1 MPTIQDV
8 FQTSA
13 PASIVTG
20 SGSARIGR
28 VVARHLASLGCNV
41 ALHANQHVAA
51 AESVAAELRAEFNR
65 RVIVTS
71 GSLLDDDTPKT
82 IVQHTIDAFGQVDI
96 LVNCA
101 AVWSPKSLEKLSA
114 DDLREYF
121 QINSIGSFRCAQL
134 AGLQMVSQ
142 PSGGSIIN
150 IGDWATTRP
159 YLDHAAYFPSKGS
172 IEVMTRSLAVE
183 LAHRNPRIRV
193 NCIQPGP
200 VLLATDVTDTDRER
214 LANSTLLRRVGTPE
228 NIAHAVQF
236 LCENDFITGVCLPVD
251 GGRSIYAPDGLQVGL
266 NTG

>member
-1 MPTIQDV
+1 MSTIQDT
-8 FQTSA
+8 FQTSNPSA
-13 PASIVTG
+13 IVTG

-28 VVARHLASLGCNV
+28 VIARHLAGLGCNV
-41 ALHANQHVAA
+41 ALHANQHLDA
-51 AESVAAELRAEFNR
+51 AEQVAKELRATFQR
-65 RVIVTS
+65 QVIVTS
-71 GSLLDDDTPKT
+71 GSLAEDDTPAK
-82 IVQHTIDAFGQVDI
+82 IVQQTRDTFGRIDI

-101 AVWSPKSLEKLSA
+101 AIWSPKPLEQLGA
-114 DDLREYF
+114 EDLRDYF
-121 QINSIGSFRCAQL
+121 QINAIGSFRCAQL
-134 AGLQMVSQ
+134 AGLVMVSQ

-159 YLDHAAYFPSKGS
+159 YLDHAAYFPSKGA
-172 IEVMTRSLAVE
+172 IEVMSRSLAVE

-200 VLLATDVTDTDRER
+200 VLLADDVTQPDRER
-214 LANSTLLRRVGTPE
+214 IAHSTLLRRIGSPE
-228 NIAHAVQF
+228 HIAHAVQF